1 MAIRLGI
8 MGFGR
13 VGKNIFRLAC
23 QCDDIEVVAISD
35 RGSCESMAYLL
46 EYDTIYGRFPGEIE
60 LKGKYLE
67 AGGQRSRLL
76 RGAVPEDMPWEAYGA
91 DIIID
96 STGAFRLR
104 KELEGHLH
112 AGAQRVILTR
122 PALDEIDRTIIHG
135 LNEDTLTAEDLLV
148 SCGSSTTHVLG
159 LLIKVLDEA
168 VGVEQAIMT
177 TVHAYSSD
185 QRLSDSVTPNLRQ
198 SRSAAENLI
207 PNWTWSPGMI
217 ESIMPHLKGKISG
230 MAINVPVPNGSNVDL
245 NTQLKREVSR
255 DEVNEIVRAAAEGP
269 LKRYLEYVSDP
280 IVSSDIVGNAH
291 SAIFDSMATIALPG
305 GLVKTVSW
313 YDNGWGYAGR
323 ILETARIL
331 GGFVAGEE
339 GQ

>member
-13 VGKNIFRLAC
+13 LGKNIFRQAC
-23 QCDDIEVVAISD
+23 QCEDIEIVAVSD
-35 RGSCESMAYLL
+35 HGSCESMAYLL
-46 EYDTIYGRFPGEIE
+46 EYDTIYGRFPHKVE
-60 LKGKYLE
+60 LEGKYLK
-67 AGGQRSRLL
+67 AGKQRTRLL
-76 RGAVPEDMPWEAYGA
+76 RGTVPEDMPWEAYGA

-104 KELEGHLH
+104 KELEGHLN
-112 AGAQRVILTR
+112 AGARRVILTR

-135 LNEDTLTAEDLLV
+135 LNEETLSAEDRLV

-168 VGVEQAIMT
+168 IGIEQATMT

-185 QRLSDSVTPNLRQ
+185 QKLSDSVTPNLRQ

-217 ESIMPHLKGKISG
+217 ESIMPHLKGRISG

-245 NTQLKREVSR
+245 STQLKRDVTR
-255 DEVNEIVRAAAEGP
+255 DEVNDIVRAAAEGE
-269 LKRYLEYVSDP
+269 LKPYLEYVTDP

-305 GLVKTVSW
+305 GLVKTISW
-313 YDNGWGYAGR
+313 YDNGWGYASR
-323 ILETARIL
+323 LLETARVL

-339 GQ
+339 A